1 MVNPN
6 DIVDRLASAAGRRVG
21 NSADGRYVQLPR
33 VCCGVYDAQSDGLKV
48 TAFAS
53 GKLGVWCHQA
63 PLTDGARK
71 FSALRG
77 WYPRVLGGR
86 DRHL

>member
-1 MVNPN
+1 MVNPD

-33 VCCGVYDAQSDGLKV
+33 ACCGVYDAQSDGLKV

-53 GKLGVWCHQA
+53 GKLGAWCHKA
-63 PLTDGARK
+63 PLLGLENFRHCAAGIR
-71 FSALRG
+71 AY
-77 WYPRVLGGR
+77 WGGR